1 MSVTSDK
8 IKLPPYIEGT
18 SALLGSTVA
27 TAFLQPFDFL
37 KVRLQ
42 GSGFASSSGNSSG
55 SGEITKIKRV
65 GVIETCKN
73 VLKNEGIKQ
82 FWRGSSPTIVASGI
96 AWGTYM
102 HFYETYKNILKTKQ
116 NVTQLDTFNHFIC
129 AVGASAS
136 QVFITNPIFLIKTR
150 MQLQTPG
157 SPTYYTG
164 IFDGIKK
171 TVKIEGFK
179 GLYKGV
185 IPSLWLTFHGGI
197 QMSSYEHIKY
207 YFSTSSSKSLDSLNA
222 SEIFIASSVS
232 KLLASTILYPF
243 QVVKTRLQDE
253 RNIPNQNNVKVY
265 NGTKD
270 VIFKILKNEGIT
282 GFYRGFVPNTIKV
295 IPNTSIT
302 LLVYEEIKKMF
313 QLYYK

>member
-1 MSVTSDK
+1 MSPTLS
-8 IKLPPYIEGT
+8 LFQPYVEGT

-42 GSGFASSSGNSSG
+42 GSGFASG
-55 SGEITKIKRV
+55 SGVNSNGDLGKMKRV
-65 GVIETCKN
+65 GVIDTCKN

-102 HFYETYKNILKTKQ
+102 HFYEAYKNILKTKY

-129 AVGASAS
+129 AVGASAT

-157 SPTYYTG
+157 SANYYTG

-171 TVKIEGFK
+171 TIKVEGFK

-197 QMSSYEHIKY
+197 QMSSYEHIKF
-207 YFSTSSSKSLDSLNA
+207 YFSTNSGKSLDSLNA

-232 KLLASTILYPF
+232 KFLASTILYPF

-270 VIFKILKNEGIT
+270 VIFKILKNEGVI
-282 GFYRGFVPNTIKV
+282 GFYRGLVPNTLKV

-302 LLVYEEIKKMF
+302 LLLYEEIKKSF
-313 QLYYK
+313 NYIINE